1 MWSSSPTPELE
12 ADRPHRRPQRDP
24 KQRLSSFNGAVLAF
38 LLGTI
43 ALGTLLVATGHALAL
58 DLILWLSYVKLYIST
73 TKMVPQAWINYRRK
87 STVGWS
93 IENILLDF
101 TGGVLS
107 LCVVPSASSRSR
119 STARPTVARLADLA
133 APSLPPSLPP
143 LSPSLF
149 ADRVQL
155 FIDSWVDGDLRGI
168 IGNPGKLCA
177 ARPFRSSP
185 PNWADLVTLAR
196 SGLGLLALGFDIL
209 FMLQHFVLYR
219 NARVDADPDR
229 AGDEAGAQP
238 SSSSSS
244 GSRSGT
250 AAAGENEPLL
260 GSRGPSSSDSVC

>member
-12 ADRPHRRPQRDP
+12 ADPPHRRPQRDP
-24 KQRLSSFNGAVLAF
+24 KQRLSNFNGAVLAF

-93 IENILLDF
+93 IENILLDDF

-133 APSLPPSLPP
+133 PPSLPPSP
-143 LSPSLF
+143 LSL
-149 ADRVQL
+149 A
-155 FIDSWVDGDLRGI
+155 LRRQGPALHRLV
-168 IGNPGKLCA
+168 GRRRLARHHRQPGQA
-177 ARPFRSSP
+177 VRRSSLSLEP
-185 PNWADLVTLAR
+185 TE
-196 SGLGLLALGFDIL
+196 LG
-209 FMLQHFVLYR
+209 
-219 NARVDADPDR
+219 
-229 AGDEAGAQP
+229 
-238 SSSSSS
+238 
-244 GSRSGT
+244 
-250 AAAGENEPLL
+250 
-260 GSRGPSSSDSVC
+260 